1 MRLAIIAVAI
11 VFVAAN
17 LPGAAAARQWADAS
31 GEYSVEADLV
41 SFNETAAVLKRADHE
56 LVAFP
61 VAELSEEDKKYLES
75 DEAQEIARAF
85 AEGMQIWK
93 LADGSEVVGRIV
105 DYANRDVML
114 QRRHGRNYVNDRR
127 LENLPEFYQRLI
139 PKIVAHKE
147 ELPRA
152 DRRGLRAW
160 LTRQQGAPRTFHV
173 DGVVMET
180 QDGDE
185 YAIPFFMFAETDQR
199 LLSPRWDA
207 WNKAGASK
215 EYGVQREIA
224 FLLESLAAARQHDK
238 EVRHE
243 IATMKLQM
251 QAVQAGVTS
260 LWEVTLWPAEGQSWQ
275 PAWVVVPGRDSR
287 QAVAAAL
294 EQHPGFVAGP
304 VRRVS
309 RRGAR

>member
-1 MRLAIIAVAI
+1 MRFCVIALAFSVGL
-11 VFVAAN
+11 VYFTKRCS
-17 LPGAAAARQWADAS
+17 AREWADAS
-31 GEYSVEADLV
+31 GAYAVEADLI
-41 SFNETAAVLKRADHE
+41 SFNETTAVLKRGDHD

-61 VAELSEEDKKYLES
+61 LNELSKADKEYLAS
-75 DEAQEIARAF
+75 DETKAINRAF
-85 AEGMQIWK
+85 SEGMQIWK

-105 DYANRDVML
+105 DYANRDVTL

-127 LENLPEFYQRLI
+127 LENVLEFYQRLI

-147 ELPRA
+147 DLPRA

-160 LTRQQGAPRTFHV
+160 LVRQQGAPRTFHV
-173 DGVVMET
+173 DGVVLET
-180 QDGDE
+180 PDGDE

-199 LLSPRWDA
+199 LLSPRWDT
-207 WNKAGASK
+207 WNKAGTSK

-224 FLLESLAAARQHDK
+224 FLLESLAAARQRDK
-238 EVRHE
+238 EVQHE
-243 IATMKLQM
+243 VAMLKLNM

-260 LWEVTLWPAEGQSWQ
+260 LWEVTLWPADGQPGP

-287 QAVAAAL
+287 QATAAAL
-294 EQHPGFVAGP
+294 EQNPGFVVGP

-309 RRGAR
+309 RRGPR

>member
-1 MRLAIIAVAI
+1 MRIL
-11 VFVAAN
+11 
-17 LPGAAAARQWADAS
+17 AAALMLVVCLGLAKHCLAREWADSS

-41 SFNETAAVLKRADHE
+41 SFNETTAVLKRGDHE

-61 VAELSEEDKKYLES
+61 VDALSEEDKKYLAS
-75 DEAQEIARAF
+75 DGAKAIAREF

-105 DYANRDVML
+105 DYANRDLTL

-147 ELPRA
+147 DLPRA

-160 LTRQQGAPRTFHV
+160 LARQQGAPRTFHV
-173 DGVVMET
+173 DGVVLET
-180 QDGDE
+180 PDGDE
-185 YAIPFFMFAETDQR
+185 YAIPFVMFAEADR
-199 LLSPRWDA
+199 ELLSPRWDA
-207 WNKAGASK
+207 WNEASQSK
-215 EYGVQREIA
+215 EYRVQREIA
-224 FLLESLAAARQHDK
+224 FLLESLAAARQRDK

-243 IATMKLQM
+243 VALLKLKM

-260 LWEVTLWPAEGQSWQ
+260 LWEVTLWPADGRPGP

-287 QAVAAAL
+287 QATAAAL
-294 EQHPGFVAGP
+294 AQNPGFVAGP

-309 RRGAR
+309 RRGSR

>member
-1 MRLAIIAVAI
+1 MRILCIVLCLLAALARIAS
-11 VFVAAN
+11 
-17 LPGAAAARQWADAS
+17 PAAARPWADTS
-31 GEYSVEADLV
+31 GEYSLEADLI
-41 SFNETAAVLKRADHE
+41 SFNETHAVLKRADHE

-61 VAELSEEDKKYLES
+61 RAELSEEDQKYLASE
-75 DEAQEIARAF
+75 EAQAVGRAF
-85 AEGMQIWK
+85 AEGMYVWK
-93 LADGSEVVGRIV
+93 LADGSEIVGRIV
-105 DYANRDVML
+105 DYANRDITL

-127 LENLPEFYQRLI
+127 LENLPEFYQRMI

-160 LTRQQGAPRTFHV
+160 LVRQQGAPRTFHI
-173 DGVVMET
+173 DGVTLET
-180 QDGDE
+180 ENGDE
-185 YAIPFFMFAETDQR
+185 YAIPFFLFAEEDQR
-199 LLSPRWDA
+199 WLSPRREA
-207 WNKAGASK
+207 WNQAGQSK

-224 FLLESLAAARQHDK
+224 FLLETLAAERQRDQ

-243 IATMKLQM
+243 VAQLKLKM

-260 LWEVTLWPAEGQSWQ
+260 LWEVTLWPAEGHVDQ

-287 QAVAAAL
+287 QATLAAL
-294 EQHPGFVAGP
+294 EQNPGFVAGP

-309 RRGAR
+309 RRGTR